1 MRPYGQVGMF
11 NVEIPPSS
19 PYESPLL
26 RAVTGTTIRPG
37 GLALTERGIA
47 LCRFPSGARLL
58 DVGCGAGATVE
69 HLRSRY
75 GFAAAGVDISRK
87 LIAEGLLRNP
97 ALPLAEGAAEALPLD
112 AAALD
117 GVLCECVL
125 SLLAEPRR
133 ALEQFHRVLR
143 PDGYLILSDMYDRN
157 PAGGT
162 QLHEVSSEGSPRGEV
177 ARDMLESLLTESGF
191 ALCFWEDHTPLL
203 KELAARLMLAYGSLE
218 GLWCPAGGAG
228 CAGARPGYYLLVA
241 RKKPD

>member
-1 MRPYGQVGMF
+1 MQDL
-11 NVEIPPSS
+11 STSATHS
-19 PYESPLL
+19 PYEAGPP
-26 RAVTGTTIRPG
+26 REVTGLAIRPG
-37 GLALTERGIA
+37 GTLLTDRA
-47 LCRFPSGARLL
+47 VTFCRFAAGARLL

-112 AAALD
+112 AEALD

-133 ALEQFHRVLR
+133 ALEEFHRVLR

-157 PAGGT
+157 PAGGA
-162 QLHEVSSEGSPRGEV
+162 QLHGVSSEGSLRGEV
-177 ARDMLESLLTESGF
+177 TRDMLESLLAGSGF
-191 ALCFWEDHTPLL
+191 ATCFREDHTPLL
-203 KELAARLMLAYGSLE
+203 KELAARLMLAHGSLE

-241 RKKPD
+241 RKNNDGD